1 MSVLTSV
8 ASLGANTF
16 PFIKPTVPPITE
28 VLESYLSSYA
38 QGMLTNGGLVARLEA
53 TVAERLGVSDCVA
66 VSSCTSGLVL
76 VLKALGVE
84 GEVILPSFT
93 FFATGHAVL
102 WNGLKPVFADCD
114 PLSWTVDPADVE
126 ARVTERTGAIMA
138 VHLYGNPA
146 RIEELQRIASRHR
159 LRLIFDAAHA
169 FGSSN
174 GGIPIGGFGDVE
186 VFSLSPTKLLTAGE
200 GGLVCTNDA
209 TLGRM
214 IRAARNYGDAG
225 DYDPALLGL
234 NARMTEF
241 NAALALAGLVLV
253 ERKVQRHNEIAEQ
266 YMSLLAGLPGIQ
278 FQHVDKDDRSAYK
291 DFSILVSEAECGTSR
306 DEIRE
311 ALLGEGIPTKRYFYP
326 PLHRQ
331 RLFSAKAAKNCPALP
346 DTERI
351 SAAVLS
357 LPIYESL
364 PAETVERIALKIR
377 GLVRACV

>member
-1 MSVLTSV
+1 
-8 ASLGANTF
+8 
-16 PFIKPTVPPITE
+16 
-28 VLESYLSSYA
+28 
-38 QGMLTNGGLVARLEA
+38 
-53 TVAERLGVSDCVA
+53 
-66 VSSCTSGLVL
+66 
-76 VLKALGVE
+76 
-84 GEVILPSFT
+84 
-93 FFATGHAVL
+93 
-102 WNGLKPVFADCD
+102 
-114 PLSWTVDPADVE
+114 
-126 ARVTERTGAIMA
+126 MA

-146 RIEELQRIASRHR
+146 RIEDLQRIASRHR

-169 FGSSN
+169 FGSSY

-241 NAALALAGLVLV
+241 NAALALAGLALV

-266 YMSLLAGLPGIQ
+266 YTNLLSGLPNIQ
-278 FQHVDKDDRSAYK
+278 FQHVDKNDRSAYK

-311 ALLGEGIPTKRYFYP
+311 ALLQEGIPTKRYFYP

-331 RLFSAKAAKNCPALP
+331 RLFSTKASKNCPALP
-346 DTERI
+346 NTERI